1 MLLILMAVAGCAHRQ
16 DPQSFHRAAPSQPD
30 AHEGVVV
37 HKIMTPGSRGSA
49 VRVGDTELWTCLH
62 LLTQPVLLVDGLP
75 TGYEILEQGQGT
87 SAQDDWAIISVDDEV
102 LAPCGDLSYLE
113 HDLQVIDGQEV
124 WLKGYW
130 SAGPLTHS
138 QAIALE
144 NSMVPARVESPPRPI
159 EASDEL
165 IYVVAPS
172 NETYLGGSGC
182 ATVGYLDDR
191 QILLGMY
198 VEADTYLTLSGLH
211 VRHLCRRWPVM
222 HSDPR

>member
-1 MLLILMAVAGCAHRQ
+1 MLLILLAVVGCTATQ
-16 DPQSFHRAAPSQPD
+16 DPQTFPQAAPSQFD

-37 HKIMTPGSRGSA
+37 HKIMTSDSWGSA
-49 VRVGDTELWTCLH
+49 VRVGETELWTCRH

-87 SAQDDWAIISVDDEV
+87 SAEDDWAIISVDDDA
-102 LAPCGDLSYLE
+102 LAPCGDLSYLD

-130 SAGPLTHS
+130 SPEPLTRS

-144 NSMVPARVESPPRPI
+144 MSMAPARVESPPWAI
-159 EASDEL
+159 AASDEL

-172 NETYLGGSGC
+172 SGTYFGDSGC
-182 ATVGYLDDR
+182 ATVAYLNDR

-198 VEADTYLTLSGLH
+198 VEADTYLTLSGFH

-222 HSDPR
+222 QRDPG